1 MKNPHLYL
9 IGLTGGI
16 ACGKSTVLN
25 SLQARGASILDAD
38 RVVHELQ
45 QPGMPVYDAIVAEF
59 GADILT
65 APGGPIDRPRLGGI
79 VFSDP
84 DALKRLER
92 IVHPAVRTS
101 IRNWLAAVAEAAAEQ
116 PGPRPIAVI
125 DAIRLIEGGYT
136 ELCDSVWVVTCRE
149 DQQVARLREHRGMSE
164 EDARR
169 RIAAQPPQASR
180 LPHADV
186 VIDNSGALEETEAQI
201 EEAWQQIAEQRGAES

>member
-16 ACGKSTVLN
+16 ACGKSTVLKV
-25 SLQARGASILDAD
+25 LQAHGAGVLDAD

-45 QPGMPVYDAIVAEF
+45 QPGMPVYAAIVAEF
-59 GADILT
+59 GTGILT
-65 APGGPIDRPRLGGI
+65 APDGPIDRPRLGSI

-84 DALKRLER
+84 AALQRLER

-101 IRNWLAAVAEAAAEQ
+101 IRNWLAAVAAGSADQ
-116 PGPRPIAVI
+116 PGPRPVAVI

-136 ELCDSVWVVTCRE
+136 ELCNSVWVVTCRE
-149 DQQVARLREHRGMSE
+149 DQQIARLREHRGMSE
-164 EDARR
+164 EDALR

-180 LPHADV
+180 MPHADV
-186 VIDNSGALEETEAQI
+186 VIDNSGTLAETEAQVAR
-201 EEAWQQIAEQRGAES
+201 AWQQVAEQRGTET